1 MSSAPINEPRPD
13 AVCLCASANASP
25 DTGSI
30 QSLRTQSM
38 KRIFLF
44 VLALACLVGIG
55 RDVHASCSFTAGNT
69 LISTVALP
77 EQITVPRN
85 VGRGTVLWDS
95 GWVQGGTGTASIL
108 CNAYFWQKMRWSI
121 TGLQP
126 VADMPN
132 VYALPDLPGVGIKAG
147 WFWGSTGAPSTWAWI
162 GKPDSWEANTTQAY
176 ILRSFLQVQLIA
188 IGPIK
193 NGTQGFPSP
202 TINVWYD
209 NANAAQLVLTQ
220 TSVKTNALACTT
232 SDVLVSMGGHA
243 ISELSGPST
252 YTRAVDFSIHL
263 YGCPPGMDGIKYQ
276 IDPATPVISWDDS
289 VVALDGSAPANV
301 AATGVGVQLL
311 NRDGTAAFP
320 LRRPVRFD
328 EYDTSTGGNYTIPLK
343 ARYYQTEANVVA
355 GWANS
360 SMTFTMI
367 YD

>member
-1 MSSAPINEPRPD
+1 
-13 AVCLCASANASP
+13 
-25 DTGSI
+25 
-30 QSLRTQSM
+30 M

-44 VLALACLVGIG
+44 VLALASLVGLG
-55 RDVHASCSFTAGNT
+55 RDVHASCSFTAGST

-77 EQITVPRN
+77 AQITVPRN

-108 CNAYFWQKMRWSI
+108 CNAYFWQKMQWSI
-121 TGLQP
+121 AGLQP

-193 NGTQGFPSP
+193 NGTQRFPSP

-209 NANAAQLVLTQ
+209 NLNAAQLVLTQ
-220 TSVKTNALACTT
+220 IDVKTNALACTT
-232 SDVLVSMGGHA
+232 SDAFVPMGRHMT
-243 ISELSGPST
+243 SELSGPDT
-252 YTRAVDFSIHL
+252 YTRSVDFSIHL
-263 YGCPPGMDGIKYQ
+263 NGCPPGMDSIKYQ
-276 IDPATPVISWDDS
+276 IDPVTTVVNSGNS
-289 VVALDGSAPANV
+289 VVALDGGST
-301 AATGVGVQLL
+301 ATGVGVQLL
-311 NRDGTAAFP
+311 NGDGTAAFP
-320 LRRPVRFD
+320 LRTPVTFND
-328 EYDTSTGGNYTIPLK
+328 YDTSTGGNYTISLK
-343 ARYYQTEANVVA
+343 ARYYQTEANVGA
-355 GWANS
+355 GKADS
-360 SMTFTMI
+360 LMTFTMI